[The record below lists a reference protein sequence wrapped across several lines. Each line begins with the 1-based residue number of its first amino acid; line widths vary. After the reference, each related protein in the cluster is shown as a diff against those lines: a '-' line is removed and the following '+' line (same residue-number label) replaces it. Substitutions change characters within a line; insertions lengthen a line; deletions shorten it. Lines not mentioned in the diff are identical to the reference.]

1 MVKKFS
7 YFNGRIVPAAKVAIN
22 PYDLGFMRGYG
33 VFDVMCTENGKP
45 FLIHEHFL
53 RLERSA
59 RELKLKLPF
68 TEKEYTETVKKLL
81 RLNGFKKSGIRT
93 IMTGGVSPDAF
104 SVGKETALILIEKF
118 KPLPSKV
125 FKNGAKAI
133 TLDFQR
139 ADPRVKITNY
149 VEAIKHQDKKKKAGA
164 LEILYVHD
172 GKVLEFST
180 SNVFVVKDGKIIAPQ
195 EGILFGIT
203 RYIALK
209 LAKENGFRVVERD
222 VTEKELRSAGEVIL
236 TATNKDIVPVVFVD
250 GKKIGDGK
258 PGPVTMELMR
268 LFDEFTR
275 NY

>member
-1 MVKKFS
+1 MKK
-7 YFNGRIVPAAKVAIN
+7 YAHLNGRIMPLERVKIN
-22 PYDLGFMRGYG
+22 PYDLGLMRGYG
-33 VFDVMCTENGKP
+33 VFDVMRTENGKP

-59 RELKLKLPF
+59 GELKLKLPF
-68 TEKEYTETVKKLL
+68 TEKAYAETVKKLL
-81 RLNGFKKSGIRT
+81 RLNGFKKSSIRT
-93 IMTGGVSPDAF
+93 IITGGVSPDAF
-104 SVGKETALILIEKF
+104 SVGKETALILIEEF
-118 KPLPSKV
+118 KPLPSNV
-125 FKNGAKAI
+125 FKNGAKVI

-180 SNVFVVKDGKIIAPQ
+180 SNVLVVKDGKIIAPQ
-195 EGILFGIT
+195 KGILFGIT

-209 LAKENGFRVVERD
+209 LAKENGFRIVERD
-222 VTEKELRSAGEVIL
+222 VTEKELRSASEVIL
-236 TATNKDIVPVVFVD
+236 TATNKGIVPIVSVD

-258 PGPVTMELMR
+258 PGPVTMKLMR
-268 LFDEFTR
+268 LFDRFTK